1 MERSLFEEK
10 YNKAASYI
18 DEEKLNK
25 ATHRFDENP
34 LYIGCP
40 GTRNLVITMEEIA
53 ELQTELF
60 KFFIGEG
67 DHLSLIE
74 ETADVYLAFRWIK
87 NICKISN
94 EEVSKKMKGEYVI
107 NSKLVIMKSLSELQ
121 QQISKFL
128 RGKGNHDVFV
138 EKLANGYRSLEWIQ
152 NWYYIS
158 EENVNKAMNVKIER
172 VLNRE
177 DVPK

>member
-40 GTRNLVITMEEIA
+40 GTRNLVIAMEEIA

-74 ETADVYLAFRWIK
+74 ETADVYLAFGWIK

-94 EEVSKKMKGEYVI
+94 EEVSKKNEGGICYQFKVSYNEIIV
-107 NSKLVIMKSLSELQ
+107 
-121 QQISKFL
+121 
-128 RGKGNHDVFV
+128 
-138 EKLANGYRSLEWIQ
+138 
-152 NWYYIS
+152 
-158 EENVNKAMNVKIER
+158 
-172 VLNRE
+172 
-177 DVPK
+177 